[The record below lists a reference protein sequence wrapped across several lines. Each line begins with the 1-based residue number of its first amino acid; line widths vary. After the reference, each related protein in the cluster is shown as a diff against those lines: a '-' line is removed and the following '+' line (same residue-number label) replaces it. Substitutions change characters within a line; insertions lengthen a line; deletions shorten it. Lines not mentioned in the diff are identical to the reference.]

1 MLRQACVFYYITLW
15 QYLLNKIE
23 ICGKTMFDIKNYK
36 AGRFAYL
43 MEKPFAKELWEYVA
57 SEKNVSAMLV
67 AADSGKPAIEPLL
80 ADIESR
86 FGPLL
91 ASAEYP
97 DEEIEVFINNMIRQL
112 CELSGYE
119 LVACGLV
126 RNSKYI
132 KSSGLF
138 KKRGLT

>member
-1 MLRQACVFYYITLW
+1 
-15 QYLLNKIE
+15 
-23 ICGKTMFDIKNYK
+23 MFDIKNYK

-126 RNSKYI
+126 RSGKYI